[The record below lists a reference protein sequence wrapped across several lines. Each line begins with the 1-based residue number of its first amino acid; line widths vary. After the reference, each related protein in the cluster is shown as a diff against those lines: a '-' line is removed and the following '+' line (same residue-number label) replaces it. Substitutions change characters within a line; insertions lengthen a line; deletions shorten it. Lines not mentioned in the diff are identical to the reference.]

1 MNRKVLVVTL
11 LLLFIGASG
20 VRAQMKTI
28 EDNGGVIVYG
38 VVNATKTAVAMGSIL
53 HTVQNNCGERATSWT
68 SIQGTWFKH
77 RCSVLHSDQPF
88 SW

>member
-1 MNRKVLVVTL
+1 MKKLILGCVLVVAL

-38 VVNATKTAVAMGSIL
+38 VVNATKMDKYSGYV
-53 HTVQNNCGERATSWT
+53 VQ
-68 SIQGTWFKH
+68 IQMQ
-77 RCSVLHSDQPF
+77 SSSQ
-88 SW
+88 